1 MTMNESWGH
10 VPEDEDWKTERDL
23 VHALCETVGKGGNLL
38 LNVGPRGD
46 GSLEPTEASH
56 LAAVAGWMER
66 HASAIHDV
74 EPGLEPWQWYGP
86 STRRGDRVFLM
97 CVQRPYDAVTVRGV
111 PIKRIERIVDLASG
125 TELAFTTRC
134 AVLDELLNSDPHGE
148 ARILVPADLVDD
160 LATVFSMDIRP
171 L

>member
-1 MTMNESWGH
+1 
-10 VPEDEDWKTERDL
+10 
-23 VHALCETVGKGGNLL
+23 
-38 LNVGPRGD
+38 
-46 GSLEPTEASH
+46 
-56 LAAVAGWMER
+56 
-66 HASAIHDV
+66 
-74 EPGLEPWQWYGP
+74 
-86 STRRGDRVFLM
+86 M

-148 ARILVPADLVDD
+148 ARIEVPATVVDD
-160 LATVFSMDIRP
+160 LATVFAMDIRP